1 MSNIQPPRVQLNFE
15 PDYLPENLPEGA
27 DDISD
32 TSNIEDEVL
41 PDEVVMPSV
50 VEREKINSSD
60 IFDMAEIQNE
70 LDDMPDNLAVV
81 PDELKEVIKEP
92 PKMYKSPK
100 KPRKVNKNGKER
112 KPMSEDHKKKLA
124 EARKKAVEVR
134 KAKAIERKQQQALEK
149 EEKELLKKQKVKRVQ
164 KLKEEVE
171 EPAPAPAP
179 AVSEA
184 NQRSAPVHKD
194 SETWITKKDLE
205 NAQYE
210 AIAKYETIRKQRKA
224 EKRQAQMIEQER
236 QTLIR
241 KLQPQTYKYRDG
253 SNIYDSCY

>member
-15 PDYLPENLPEGA
+15 PDYQPEDFPVEA
-27 DDISD
+27 DEPVDD
-32 TSNIEDEVL
+32 DMAEEVL

-50 VEREKINSSD
+50 VERKKIDTND
-60 IFDMAEIQNE
+60 IFDMEEIRTE
-70 LDDMPDNLAVV
+70 LDNMPDDLAVV
-81 PDELKEVIKEP
+81 PDELKDKITEP
-92 PKMYKSPK
+92 VKTYKPPATPVSEK
-100 KPRKVNKNGKER
+100 KRKVNKNGKPR
-112 KPMSEDHKKKLA
+112 KAMSEEHKAKLA
-124 EARKKAVEVR
+124 EARKKAVEAR
-134 KAKAIERKQQQALEK
+134 KQKAIERKEQQALEK

-164 KLKEEVE
+164 KLKQEVE
-171 EPAPAPAP
+171 EPTTPEPAPAPAP
-179 AVSEA
+179 VK
-184 NQRSAPVHKD
+184 RD

-210 AIAKYETIRKQRKA
+210 AIAKYETIRKQRKQ

-253 SNIYDSCY
+253 SNIYDKCY

>member
-15 PDYLPENLPEGA
+15 PDYQPEDSPVEA
-27 DDISD
+27 DEPVDD
-32 TSNIEDEVL
+32 MAEEVL

-50 VEREKINSSD
+50 VERKKIDTND
-60 IFDMAEIQNE
+60 IFDMEEIRTE
-70 LDDMPDNLAVV
+70 LDNMPDDLAVV
-81 PDELKEVIKEP
+81 PDELKDKITEP
-92 PKMYKSPK
+92 PKTYKPPAKPVSEK
-100 KPRKVNKNGKER
+100 KRKVNKNGKPR
-112 KPMSEDHKKKLA
+112 KAMSEEHKQKLA
-124 EARKKAVEVR
+124 DARKKAVEVR
-134 KAKAIERKQQQALEK
+134 KQKAIERKQQQALDK

-164 KLKEEVE
+164 KLKQEVE

-179 AVSEA
+179 VK
-184 NQRSAPVHKD
+184 RD

-253 SNIYDSCY
+253 SNRWDSCY

>member
-41 PDEVVMPSV
+41 EANEVVVPKV

-70 LDDMPDNLAVV
+70 LNDMPDNLAVV

-92 PKMYKSPK
+92 PKMYKSPA
-100 KPRKVNKNGKER
+100 KPRKVNKNGKAR
-112 KPMSEDHKKKLA
+112 KPMSEEHKAKLA
-124 EARKKAVEVR
+124 EARKKAVEAR
-134 KAKAIERKQQQALEK
+134 KAKAIERKQQQALDK

-164 KLKEEVE
+164 KLKDEVE
-171 EPAPAPAP
+171 EPAQAPAPAPAP
-179 AVSEA
+179 A
-184 NQRSAPVHKD
+184 PVHRD

-210 AIAKYETIRKQRKA
+210 AIAKYETLRKQRKA
-224 EKRQAQMIEQER
+224 EKRQAEMVERER